1 MREIEDFIKETVLDE
16 TQFNICHE
24 LHGHCLTEHILDL
37 KDLQTKLWNMP
48 KPTADE
54 PIVAASRFLSK
65 EIALKTI
72 SETLLKN
79 VDEIINWRKKLLLP
93 ELVVIADFEEA
104 IGDAIVKDA
113 DRGKP
118 IPMHRCRIVLYN
130 GDLFGQPFYI
140 KTAYPSR
147 TPDDIDACYDAM
159 EEWEEKKKN
168 KQKR

>member
-104 IGDAIVKDA
+104 IGGCDCQ
-113 DRGKP
+113 G
-118 IPMHRCRIVLYN
+118 C
-130 GDLFGQPFYI
+130 G
-140 KTAYPSR
+140 
-147 TPDDIDACYDAM
+147 
-159 EEWEEKKKN
+159 
-168 KQKR
+168 

>member
-54 PIVAASRFLSK
+54 PIVAALRFLSK

-130 GDLFGQPFYI
+130 GDRFGQPFYI

>member
-1 MREIEDFIKETVLDE
+1 MREIKDFIKETVLDE
-16 TQFNICHE
+16 TQFNIYHE

-93 ELVVIADFEEA
+93 ELVVIADFKEA

-113 DRGKP
+113 DRDKP

-130 GDLFGQPFYI
+130 GGPFGAAVLY
-140 KTAYPSR
+140 
-147 TPDDIDACYDAM
+147 
-159 EEWEEKKKN
+159 
-168 KQKR
+168 